1 MKKSLPRLF
10 QSLIVAGTALLIAVM
25 LLSGKISWYIHNRFN
40 FLMIFAIVCLGTM
53 SALSLRNFLNK
64 PADDAYHSQSINISE
79 IFVLAIP
86 LTLALIIPARP
97 LSANAVSTRGTTYTA
112 PGSLP
117 AAPSESAFSM
127 TPDER
132 NIMDWLRAFNTGKDI
147 NALVGERANV
157 IGFVYRDEENF
168 PGQNTFM
175 VGRFVITCCA
185 ADAFPLGI
193 PVVWDDAKQLTDDTW
208 VQVQGVVESI
218 EINNMNIPLIR
229 ADSVQTISVP
239 EQPYLFP

>member
-1 MKKSLPRLF
+1 MNKSLPRLI
-10 QSLIVAGTALLIAVM
+10 QSLIVAGTALLIAAM
-25 LLSGKISWYIHNRFN
+25 LLNGRIGWYIHQRFN
-40 FLMIFAIVCLGTM
+40 YLMIFAILCLASM
-53 SALSLRNFLNK
+53 AVLSLRNFVNK
-64 PADDAYHSQSINISE
+64 PAEDAYHHQAINSSE

-86 LTLALIIPARP
+86 LALALLIPARP

-117 AAPSESAFSM
+117 AAPSEGVFSI

-132 NIMDWLRAFNTGKDI
+132 NILDWLRAFNTGKDV

-157 IGFVYRDEENF
+157 IGFVYRDDKNF

-185 ADAFPLGI
+185 ADAFPIGI
-193 PVVWDDAKQLTDDTW
+193 PVDWDDAAQLTDDTW

-218 EINNMNIPLIR
+218 ELNNVNIPLIR
-229 ADSVQTISVP
+229 ADSVEILSTP
-239 EQPYLFP
+239 DQPYLFP